1 VVLWSDE
8 KVIQRGINMNIKYK
22 ISVLITGLIFVLSFS
37 AVNAD
42 EIATL
47 EEAKE
52 KIALLE
58 SENQSLKVQI
68 EYFDKEIAEYRKKLE
83 QYDNE
88 ISSIKV
94 DEE

>member
-1 VVLWSDE
+1 MVLWSDE

>member
-1 VVLWSDE
+1 
-8 KVIQRGINMNIKYK
+8 MNIKYK